1 MVSFKV
7 TVRCKDSAVLDVEQ
21 RLAEVKSFSHFVHI
35 CVSTKGEVEVIYSS
49 GRVVVSSKEE
59 QTVIRQSRSLLED
72 QEKEEEWRR
81 VNGRLKRLPNSSTS
95 TVGEKVLV

>member
-21 RLAEVKSFSHFVHI
+21 RFLILFI

>member
-1 MVSFKV
+1 MF
-7 TVRCKDSAVLDVEQ
+7 
-21 RLAEVKSFSHFVHI
+21 I

-59 QTVIRQSRSLLED
+59 QTVIRQIRSLLED
-72 QEKEEEWRR
+72 QEKEEEWTQWRR

>member
-1 MVSFKV
+1 M
-7 TVRCKDSAVLDVEQ
+7 
-21 RLAEVKSFSHFVHI
+21 
-35 CVSTKGEVEVIYSS
+35 IYSS
-49 GRVVVSSKEE
+49 GRMVVSSKEE

-72 QEKEEEWRR
+72 QEKEEWRR

>member
-1 MVSFKV
+1 MF
-7 TVRCKDSAVLDVEQ
+7 
-21 RLAEVKSFSHFVHI
+21 I

-59 QTVIRQSRSLLED
+59 QTVIRQSRSLLDD
-72 QEKEEEWRR
+72 QEKEEWRR

>member
-21 RLAEVKSFSHFVHI
+21 RLAEVKSFLILFI
-35 CVSTKGEVEVIYSS
+35 CVSTKGGVEVIYSS

-72 QEKEEEWRR
+72 QEEEEEWRR

>member
-1 MVSFKV
+1 M
-7 TVRCKDSAVLDVEQ
+7 
-21 RLAEVKSFSHFVHI
+21 
-35 CVSTKGEVEVIYSS
+35 IYSS

-72 QEKEEEWRR
+72 QKEEEWRR

-95 TVGEKVLV
+95 TLGEKVLV

>member
-1 MVSFKV
+1 MF
-7 TVRCKDSAVLDVEQ
+7 
-21 RLAEVKSFSHFVHI
+21 I

-72 QEKEEEWRR
+72 QEKEEEEWRR

>member
-1 MVSFKV
+1 M
-7 TVRCKDSAVLDVEQ
+7 
-21 RLAEVKSFSHFVHI
+21 
-35 CVSTKGEVEVIYSS
+35 IYSS

-72 QEKEEEWRR
+72 QEEEEEKWRR

>member
-1 MVSFKV
+1 M
-7 TVRCKDSAVLDVEQ
+7 
-21 RLAEVKSFSHFVHI
+21 
-35 CVSTKGEVEVIYSS
+35 IYSS

-72 QEKEEEWRR
+72 QEKEWRR

>member
-1 MVSFKV
+1 M
-7 TVRCKDSAVLDVEQ
+7 
-21 RLAEVKSFSHFVHI
+21 
-35 CVSTKGEVEVIYSS
+35 IYSS

-59 QTVIRQSRSLLED
+59 QTVIRQSSLLED
-72 QEKEEEWRR
+72 QKEEEWRR

>member
-1 MVSFKV
+1 LF
-7 TVRCKDSAVLDVEQ
+7 
-21 RLAEVKSFSHFVHI
+21 I

-72 QEKEEEWRR
+72 QEKEEEEEWRR

>member
-1 MVSFKV
+1 MF
-7 TVRCKDSAVLDVEQ
+7 
-21 RLAEVKSFSHFVHI
+21 I

-49 GRVVVSSKEE
+49 GRVVVSRKEE

-72 QEKEEEWRR
+72 QEKEEWRR

>member
-1 MVSFKV
+1 M
-7 TVRCKDSAVLDVEQ
+7 
-21 RLAEVKSFSHFVHI
+21 
-35 CVSTKGEVEVIYSS
+35 IYSS

-72 QEKEEEWRR
+72 QEEEEEEWRR

>member
-1 MVSFKV
+1 M
-7 TVRCKDSAVLDVEQ
+7 
-21 RLAEVKSFSHFVHI
+21 
-35 CVSTKGEVEVIYSS
+35 IYSS

-72 QEKEEEWRR
+72 QENEEEEWRR

>member
-1 MVSFKV
+1 MF
-7 TVRCKDSAVLDVEQ
+7 
-21 RLAEVKSFSHFVHI
+21 I

-72 QEKEEEWRR
+72 QEKEWRK

>member
-1 MVSFKV
+1 M
-7 TVRCKDSAVLDVEQ
+7 
-21 RLAEVKSFSHFVHI
+21 
-35 CVSTKGEVEVIYSS
+35 IYSS

-72 QEKEEEWRR
+72 QEKEEEEWRR